1 MNIWGKVLAFMI
13 ILLGV
18 GAFILST
25 QLLDYRSS
33 WIKQYEANRK
43 RLGDVRASVATKKR
57 ELAELQANYER
68 MMLGWEIVIPNKA
81 ALIKAPDTLQ
91 INIGPGDVLES
102 KDKEGKPVMP
112 VIYAFKPGADGKPVY
127 VGEFRAEKLAVGNSL
142 FKATMALP
150 DDATVMQ
157 PGQNYRIRTQI
168 PSSHKLN
175 FGDFSRKFHLLEE
188 HTLAKADELKNL
200 NEEVAPRIA
209 ANLENRE
216 NQVRGDGTLKGQR
229 GKLPNVLIDGQ
240 LPTLA
245 TLEESRNAMI
255 AEADDLRH
263 KLNAAVTEFGR
274 VQKENGQAANRSPK
288 AKATNKPAVSQR

>member
-43 RLGDVRASVATKKR
+43 RLTDVRASVATKKR
-57 ELAELQANYER
+57 ELAELQASYER
-68 MMLGWEIVIPNKA
+68 MMLGWEVVLPNRVA
-81 ALIKAPDTLQ
+81 VVRGPDTLQ

-102 KDKEGKPVMP
+102 KDKENNAVMP
-112 VIYAFKPGADGKPVY
+112 VVYAFKPGADGKPVY
-127 VGEFRAEKLAVGNSL
+127 VGEFRAEKLAVGSSV
-142 FKATMALP
+142 FKATMSLP
-150 DDATVMQ
+150 DDASVMQ
-157 PGQNYRIRTQI
+157 PGQNWRIRRQI
-168 PSSHKLN
+168 PSAHKLN
-175 FGDFSRKFHLLEE
+175 FGDFARKFHLLEE
-188 HTLAKADELKNL
+188 HTLAKSDELKNL
-200 NEEVAPRIA
+200 NDEVAPRIA

-216 NQVRGDGTLKGQR
+216 NQVRGDGALKGQR
-229 GKLPNVLIDGQ
+229 GRLPNVLIDGQ

-263 KLNAAVTEFGR
+263 KLHTAVTEFGR
-274 VQKENGQAANRSPK
+274 VQTENGQAANQSRKSKP
-288 AKATNKPAVSQR
+288 ADKPAVSQR